1 MDTSQY
7 LSMFLE
13 ESSDNLQLLN
23 ESLLI
28 LENNSEDMEILNQ
41 IFRVAHTIKG
51 MAATMGYI
59 KMAELTHKMED
70 VLSKFREGQLK
81 VTHEV
86 VTILFNCLDVLES
99 MVSDIAAGGDADL
112 EVDDIVTQLVNIA
125 NGDKNIEDE
134 EEKSSDAIVNEKAVE
149 LGIDEY
155 DIDILKEAVKNDFNT
170 FHIHIGLDEKTV
182 LKSAR
187 VFTLF
192 QKLEEYGEILKSN
205 PNLEDLEIENF
216 DFDIDL
222 IFVTESSLETISNVV
237 NSISEIRQVEV
248 TDIRNVITDS
258 NTNSE
263 EVVNEKA
270 IELGLDEYDIDILKE
285 AIKNDFNTVHIH
297 IGLDE
302 KTVLKSARVFTLF
315 QKLEE
320 YGEILKSNPS
330 LEDLEAE
337 NFDFDIDLI
346 FVTKSS
352 LEIISNAVN
361 SISEI
366 RQVEATDIRNVVT
379 NSNTNSEEVV
389 NEKAIEL
396 GLDEYDIDILK
407 EAAKNDF
414 NTFHIHIGLDER
426 TVLKSARVFTLFQK
440 LEEHGEILKSDP
452 NLEDLEV
459 ENFDFDIDLIF
470 VTKSSLETI
479 SNVVNSIS
487 EIRQVEVTD
496 IRNVVTNDNI
506 NSEEIVNEKAVELGI
521 DEYDTDI
528 LKEAIKNGFNT
539 FHIHIGLDEKTVLK
553 SARVFTLFQ
562 KLEEYGE
569 ILKSDPKLEDLEIEN
584 FDFDIDL
591 IFVTESSLETIS
603 NVVNSISEIRQVE
616 VIDISGIVKVG
627 NMNKE
632 NSASGKVEE
641 SNKNEIAA
649 TRVADSTLEK
659 NSTESIR
666 NKESSSKVVD
676 LKESKNNLKAKTVET
691 SPKTEEANKKQPVRP
706 KNKGVGQSVRVD
718 LERLDNFMN
727 MVSELV
733 IHRTR
738 LEQIS
743 ANYKIV
749 ELNETLEQV
758 ARTTTDLQDLVMK
771 IRMLPLD
778 VVFNRFPRMIRD
790 LSMELNKEID
800 FEIQGQDTELDR
812 TVIEE
817 IGEPLIHLLRNA
829 ADHGVESVEKRI
841 SQGKSASGKIKLI
854 AYSEGTK
861 AVIKVEDDGSGI
873 NVEKVKAKAEKV
885 GINTEGM
892 SDSDVKNLIFAQGFS
907 TNEVVTDISG
917 RGVGM
922 DVVKTKISSL
932 GGTVDVFSEEG
943 KGTSF
948 IIKLPLTL
956 QIIQSLLVKIGT
968 ETMAISLGFIDR
980 VMEYKSEDIRK
991 SNNKEIV
998 VYNEKIFK
1006 LVRINDKLDIES
1018 KDYGKKYIILAKV
1031 GENEVALVVDSLLGQ
1046 KEIVIKPFGNILK
1059 STKEYI
1065 GATILGDGLVTLIL
1079 DVAALI

>member
-51 MAATMGYI
+51 MAATMGYT

-86 VTILFNCLDVLES
+86 VTVLFNCLDVLES
-99 MVSDIAAGGDADL
+99 MVSDITDGGDGDL
-112 EVDDIVTQLVNIA
+112 EIEHIVTQLVNIA
-125 NGDKNIEDE
+125 NSDNGVVDNKEATLDMKKE
-134 EEKSSDAIVNEKAVE
+134 EETTEEEVSNEE
-149 LGIDEY
+149 IIDLSLDEY
-155 DIDILKEAVKNDFNT
+155 DIDTLREAKKNNFNT
-170 FHIHIGLDEKTV
+170 FHVHIRLDEKTI

-187 VFTLF
+187 AFILF
-192 QKLEEYGEILKSN
+192 QTLEENGEILKSN
-205 PNLEDLEIENF
+205 PKLEDLESENF

-222 IFVTESSLETISNVV
+222 VFVTESSLEAIEHSIDG
-237 NSISEIRQVEV
+237 ISEIREV
-248 TDIRNVITDS
+248 KVKDISDAIKS
-258 NTNSE
+258 NKVDKNKNEEIATSE
-263 EVVNEKA
+263 EVESKEEKVT
-270 IELGLDEYDIDILKE
+270 DSRMKE
-285 AIKNDFNTVHIH
+285 
-297 IGLDE
+297 
-302 KTVLKSARVFTLF
+302 KSTKVVDS
-315 QKLEE
+315 K
-320 YGEILKSNPS
+320 
-330 LEDLEAE
+330 
-337 NFDFDIDLI
+337 
-346 FVTKSS
+346 TKS
-352 LEIISNAVN
+352 
-361 SISEI
+361 
-366 RQVEATDIRNVVT
+366 
-379 NSNTNSEEVV
+379 
-389 NEKAIEL
+389 
-396 GLDEYDIDILK
+396 
-407 EAAKNDF
+407 
-414 NTFHIHIGLDER
+414 
-426 TVLKSARVFTLFQK
+426 
-440 LEEHGEILKSDP
+440 
-452 NLEDLEV
+452 
-459 ENFDFDIDLIF
+459 
-470 VTKSSLETI
+470 TI
-479 SNVVNSIS
+479 SSKP
-487 EIRQVEVTD
+487 VE
-496 IRNVVTNDNI
+496 
-506 NSEEIVNEKAVELGI
+506 
-521 DEYDTDI
+521 
-528 LKEAIKNGFNT
+528 
-539 FHIHIGLDEKTVLK
+539 
-553 SARVFTLFQ
+553 
-562 KLEEYGE
+562 
-569 ILKSDPKLEDLEIEN
+569 
-584 FDFDIDL
+584 
-591 IFVTESSLETIS
+591 TES
-603 NVVNSISEIRQVE
+603 
-616 VIDISGIVKVG
+616 K
-627 NMNKE
+627 
-632 NSASGKVEE
+632 ASGK
-641 SNKNEIAA
+641 
-649 TRVADSTLEK
+649 D
-659 NSTESIR
+659 
-666 NKESSSKVVD
+666 
-676 LKESKNNLKAKTVET
+676 
-691 SPKTEEANKKQPVRP
+691 KKQPVKH

-743 ANYKIV
+743 ANHKIV

-829 ADHGVESVEKRI
+829 ADHGVESAEERTR
-841 SQGKSASGKIKLI
+841 QGKPAAGKIKLI

-873 NVEKVKAKAEKV
+873 NVEKVKVKAEKI

-892 SDSDVKNLIFAQGFS
+892 SDNDIKNLIFAQGFS

-932 GGTVDVFSEEG
+932 GGTVDVISEEG

-980 VMEYKSEDIRK
+980 VMEYNPEDIRK
-991 SNNKEIV
+991 TNNKEIV
-998 VYNEKIFK
+998 IYNDKAFK